1 MKPTFV
7 IAAAAAAA
15 ALLAGCCQKCGKG
28 DACTAEACDSRNEV
42 IETILT
48 RRSMRAYSPEAV
60 DRTQMQTIVECGL
73 NAPSG
78 LNMQP
83 WAVRVVDSEEFIG
96 GMTALYRERHPETD
110 GDVSFRNMFRNAPTV
125 VFIASP
131 DDGSGVF
138 DCGLLA
144 ENMMLAAWSMG
155 IGSCCL
161 GSAIG
166 FIASTPETAPF
177 IERLSLPEGYRP
189 LIAIGFGYP
198 DEQPESRERDM
209 SKAMFVD

>member
-48 RRSMRAYSPEAV
+48 RRSIRAYSPEAV

-110 GDVSFRNMFRNAPTV
+110 GDES
-125 VFIASP
+125 
-131 DDGSGVF
+131 F

-198 DEQPESRERDM
+198 DEQPEARERDM
-209 SKAMFVD
+209 SKAIFVD

>member
-48 RRSMRAYSPEAV
+48 RRSIRAYSPEAV

-110 GDVSFRNMFRNAPTV
+110 GDESFRNMFRNAPTV
-125 VFIASP
+125 VFI
-131 DDGSGVF
+131 
-138 DCGLLA
+138 
-144 ENMMLAAWSMG
+144 E
-155 IGSCCL
+155 IGR
-161 GSAIG
+161 AH
-166 FIASTPETAPF
+166 
-177 IERLSLPEGYRP
+177 
-189 LIAIGFGYP
+189 
-198 DEQPESRERDM
+198 
-209 SKAMFVD
+209 V

>member
-1 MKPTFV
+1 
-7 IAAAAAAA
+7 
-15 ALLAGCCQKCGKG
+15 
-28 DACTAEACDSRNEV
+28 
-42 IETILT
+42 
-48 RRSMRAYSPEAV
+48 
-60 DRTQMQTIVECGL
+60 MQTIVECGL

-96 GMTALYRERHPETD
+96 GMTALYRERHPETGGD
-110 GDVSFRNMFRNAPTV
+110 GSFRNMFRNAPTV

-198 DEQPESRERDM
+198 DEQPEARERDM

>member
-48 RRSMRAYSPEAV
+48 RRSIRAYSPEAV
-60 DRTQMQTIVECGL
+60 DRTQMQTIV
-73 NAPSG
+73 
-78 LNMQP
+78 
-83 WAVRVVDSEEFIG
+83 
-96 GMTALYRERHPETD
+96 
-110 GDVSFRNMFRNAPTV
+110 
-125 VFIASP
+125 
-131 DDGSGVF
+131 

-198 DEQPESRERDM
+198 DEQPEARERDM